1 MELVESTTVI
11 NFPRPDAALD
21 PDTAGAPALAEID
34 AAIALV
40 AAGAARRVRLTAIP
54 FVESVAQIWKS
65 SFGTPSTSPLLPAPR
80 SFRVSYQETAT
91 SPLV

>member
-40 AAGAARRVRLTAIP
+40 AAGAARRVRLTAP
-54 FVESVAQIWKS
+54 DSQ
-65 SFGTPSTSPLLPAPR
+65 
-80 SFRVSYQETAT
+80 
-91 SPLV
+91 